1 MEYYIKSVVPV
12 IERNYEKFTAVE
24 KSIAD
29 FFINN
34 QAKVDF
40 SSKAIADRLYVS
52 EASLSRFAQKCGY
65 RGYREFM
72 YQYEMTLMAETDSIT
87 GNTRMILNAYQELL
101 NKTYQLVDEE
111 QISRIAHYLGNA
123 RRVLACG
130 RGSSGHAA
138 LEMEMRFM
146 RVGVDIDSLQ
156 DNDLIRMRAVFQG
169 NENLVFGISIS
180 GETESVLYLLREAH
194 RRKAKTVMI
203 TARYDDTL
211 YEFCTEVV
219 QIPSLQHLNQGHVIS
234 PQFPILLILDIIYS
248 CYNELD
254 RQTKDSLHHH
264 TLQALTGQPAA
275 QYSAGTDGRLY
286 KNREKGESQ

>member
-1 MEYYIKSVVPV
+1 MEYYIKSVVPI

-24 KSIAD
+24 KNIAD
-29 FFINN
+29 FFLNN

-40 SSKAIADRLYVS
+40 SSKAISDRLYVS

-65 RGYREFM
+65 RGYREFV

-111 QISRIAHYLGNA
+111 QISRIAHYLSTA
-123 RRVLACG
+123 KRVLACG

-138 LEMEMRFM
+138 AEMEMRFM
-146 RVGVDIDSLQ
+146 RIGVDIDSLL
-156 DNDLIRMRAVFQG
+156 DNDLIRMRTIFQTK
-169 NENLVFGISIS
+169 ESLVFGISIS
-180 GETESVLYLLREAH
+180 GETEDVLYLLRESH
-194 RRKAKTVMI
+194 KRGAKTVLI
-203 TARYDDTL
+203 TAKYDDTL

-248 CYNELD
+248 SYNELD
-254 RQTKDSLHHH
+254 RLTKESLHHN
-264 TLQALTGQPAA
+264 TLQALADGWSKTGKKE
-275 QYSAGTDGRLY
+275 
-286 KNREKGESQ
+286 KNHDY

>member
-12 IERNYEKFTAVE
+12 IERNYSKFTAVE

-29 FFINN
+29 FFISN

-40 SSKAIADRLYVS
+40 SSRAVADRLYVS

-72 YQYEMTLMAETDSIT
+72 YQYEMTFMAESDSMT
-87 GNTRMILNAYQELL
+87 GNTRMILNTYQELL

-111 QISRIAHYLGNA
+111 QISRIAHYLSTTE
-123 RRVLACG
+123 RVLACG

-138 LEMEMRFM
+138 AEMEMRFM
-146 RVGVDIDSLQ
+146 RIGVNIDSLR

-169 NENLVFGISIS
+169 KKSLVFGISIS
-180 GETESVLYLLREAH
+180 GETEEVLYLLRESH
-194 RRKAKTVMI
+194 RRGAKTVLI
-203 TARYDDTL
+203 TAQ
-211 YEFCTEVV
+211 YEERFFEYCTEIV

-234 PQFPILLILDIIYS
+234 PQFPILIVLDLIYS
-248 CYNELD
+248 CYSELD
-254 RQTKDSLHHH
+254 KRTKDSLHHN
-264 TLQALTGQPAA
+264 TLQALADRRTKPAK
-275 QYSAGTDGRLY
+275 QEETYDY
-286 KNREKGESQ
+286 

>member
-12 IERNYEKFTAVE
+12 IKQNYEKFTAVE
-24 KSIAD
+24 KNIAD

-40 SSKAIADRLYVS
+40 SSKAISDRLYVS

-72 YQYEMTLMAETDSIT
+72 YQYEMTLMAERDSIT
-87 GNTRMILNAYQELL
+87 GNTRMILNSYQELL

-111 QISRIAHYLGNA
+111 QISRIARYIGTS

-138 LEMEMRFM
+138 AEMEMRFM
-146 RVGVDIDSLQ
+146 RIGVDINSLC
-156 DNDLIRMRAVFQG
+156 DNDLIRMRAIFQ
-169 NENLVFGISIS
+169 NHESLIFGISIS
-180 GETESVLYLLREAH
+180 AETQDVLYLLQESHKRG
-194 RRKAKTVMI
+194 AKTVLI
-203 TARYDDTL
+203 TARNDDTF

-234 PQFPILLILDIIYS
+234 PQFPVLLILDIIYS
-248 CYNELD
+248 CYSGLD
-254 RQTKDSLHHH
+254 KLTKDSLHNN
-264 TLQALTGQPAA
+264 TLKALA
-275 QYSAGTDGRLY
+275 DGWT
-286 KNREKGESQ
+286 KQ